1 MMKMKVGGIILTG
14 FGAYLAI
21 SKTIAFL
28 DRTVSKIVNASVDKA
43 YYKAVIKTGNPD
55 IARPVYKNSAS
66 SEALKQSIS
75 KAIDEVVSTHKKPKK
90 DAEGPL
96 EGEIEA
102 SEEEEEGVCEKSEP
116 VDDEFDLDIPEV
128 PTDEG
133 LD

>member
-14 FGAYLAI
+14 FGAYLAV

-66 SEALKQSIS
+66 AEALKQSIS
-75 KAIDEVVSTHKKPKK
+75 KAIDEVVETHKKPKK

-96 EGEIEA
+96 EDEIEA
-102 SEEEEEGVCEKSEP
+102 SEEEEEGVCEESEP
-116 VDDEFDLDIPEV
+116 VDDEFDIPEV